1 MSKQLLIAL
10 ANAASAL
17 ANVALQVAQ
26 QDAGTVTT
34 LEVTQPEPEQ
44 ESTPT
49 PAPRGRGRPRKEET
63 VKEPEP
69 EQEPETAAEEDTNT
83 TPAKE
88 EIKGKTLDELKAII
102 KPAVEA
108 GKGAGVKAII
118 AKYAG
123 EGKILKDLAELP
135 EHHEAFEKAVKALT
149 PVDTADDF

>member
-1 MSKQLLIAL
+1 MSRQLLIAL

-26 QDAGTVTT
+26 QDTGITTT
-34 LEVTQPEPEQ
+34 LEVTQPEQ

-49 PAPRGRGRPRKEET
+49 PAPRSRGRPRKEET

-69 EQEPETAAEEDTNT
+69 EPEPEPETAAEEDTNT
-83 TPAKE
+83 PPAKE

-108 GKGAGVKAII
+108 GKGANVKAII

-149 PVDTADDF
+149 PVGTEDDF